1 MLNEDQKC
9 EFVPAVTEILRQ
21 FIDKYYRDKAFPF
34 GDFIQIFLA
43 PSLVYLRLLLNVDL
57 KQYKEEIMN
66 AVTEEI
72 DRIAVLEIPEG
83 FAAQALYNLVGPP
96 GTLQ

>member
-1 MLNEDQKC
+1 MEHL
-9 EFVPAVTEILRQ
+9 VPLVKPPASENSI
-21 FIDKYYRDKAFPF
+21 
-34 GDFIQIFLA
+34 A